1 MLIWTTRFSR
11 KKAVLTVIAMG
22 IVMAVLILLTGR
34 TESGNSSARP
44 ELADNSQRVR

>member
-34 TESGNSSARP
+34 TEPGNSSTHPSDRRY
-44 ELADNSQRVR
+44 STR